1 MKKTAAEI
9 KALNASHAEQ
19 ERLRKQRRAEQATN
33 VARKLAGTLGTD
45 KAQDALSIDN
55 DKGAVGETSSE
66 GGDQDAEEW
75 DNSDADEP
83 SASEGSHSET
93 DDECSQLLDG

>member
-9 KALNASHAEQ
+9 RALNASHAEQ

-33 VARKLAGTLGTD
+33 VARKLAGGSGTE
-45 KAQDALSIDN
+45 KTHDALSIN
-55 DKGAVGETSSE
+55 KDKGAVGETSSE
-66 GGDQDAEEW
+66 EGDRETEEW
-75 DNSDADEP
+75 DDSDTDEP

-93 DDECSQLLDG
+93 DDEGSQLVDG